1 VDKLYW
7 LEQIQQKDHMLVG
20 DKAFYLSKILQRG
33 YPVVPGF
40 VISADVFREFLETL
54 NKQEALVA
62 DLPNSYLRFDVNNWR
77 QLQQIAT
84 KLREEVNAAVLP
96 NEWINKIYK
105 AAQKWD
111 NNCLIFRASV
121 TISNTNKL
129 VTNTFGLLESHIC
142 PCEPEAITTNL
153 KKIWGQLFRAKN
165 LLYWQRND
173 IELQDINLA
182 ILIQPLKDASASGV
196 LWSHLSEYEIEA
208 TWGLGIS
215 IVQGHVSPD
224 LYKLQRNN
232 GKLIQQHLGNKMLAY
247 GLNLDLQEIVIEETN
262 QKTNKIVTDNNCI
275 TSYILEEFQQLQQT
289 LSASDLQLLFQ
300 LAHRLTDDL
309 GATFRIEWV
318 ISKVHQEQ
326 ELELLITQVNSEY
339 LQRENITE
347 LRGIA
352 AATGEII
359 GRAYVIYDGSTPPQT
374 LPDGVILVISS
385 LNNNW
390 LHLLKKPVGII
401 TEKGGITSHAAI
413 LARELGIPAVVN
425 VSKAT
430 STIHTGETLFLNG
443 DTGEISRIAIEEAEK
458 LESNFEKDKQVVISP
473 TSPLQ
478 SVPISHSRFSSM
490 IGTQLFVNFS
500 QSTLIE
506 EINSLPVDGLGLLRS
521 ELMILRILEG
531 QNPDIWINSGRISVL
546 QQRWFE
552 EILLF
557 ARAFAPRPVFYRSL
571 DWRLAELNAG
581 GVSQEFSN
589 TSDTSGT
596 NSQSMLGKRGTFS
609 YMSNSTLFDLE
620 LAALLMVQQ
629 AGYNNIRLILP
640 FVRTV
645 EEFAFCQQKVED
657 IGLTKTSQFQ
667 LWIMAEVPSVILLF
681 SDFLKAGVQ
690 GISIGTN
697 DLTQLLLGVDRDFGE
712 LARAFDE
719 QHPAVM
725 KAIEKL
731 IKMAIQGG
739 IPCSI
744 CGQAPVLYPE
754 IIDSLV
760 RWGITSISVEPEAV
774 ERTYQAIARA
784 EQRLLLDAARN
795 NLQN

>member
-1 VDKLYW
+1 
-7 LEQIQQKDHMLVG
+7 
-20 DKAFYLSKILQRG
+20 
-33 YPVVPGF
+33 
-40 VISADVFREFLETL
+40 
-54 NKQEALVA
+54 
-62 DLPNSYLRFDVNNWR
+62 
-77 QLQQIAT
+77 
-84 KLREEVNAAVLP
+84 
-96 NEWINKIYK
+96 
-105 AAQKWD
+105 
-111 NNCLIFRASV
+111 
-121 TISNTNKL
+121 
-129 VTNTFGLLESHIC
+129 
-142 PCEPEAITTNL
+142 
-153 KKIWGQLFRAKN
+153 
-165 LLYWQRND
+165 
-173 IELQDINLA
+173 
-182 ILIQPLKDASASGV
+182 
-196 LWSHLSEYEIEA
+196 
-208 TWGLGIS
+208 
-215 IVQGHVSPD
+215 
-224 LYKLQRNN
+224 
-232 GKLIQQHLGNKMLAY
+232 
-247 GLNLDLQEIVIEETN
+247 
-262 QKTNKIVTDNNCI
+262 
-275 TSYILEEFQQLQQT
+275 LEEFQQLQQT

-571 DWRLAELNAG
+571 DWRLAELDAG

>member
-40 VISADVFREFLETL
+40 VISGDVFREFLETL

-96 NEWINKIYK
+96 NEWITKIYK
-105 AAQKWD
+105 AAQKLD

-196 LWSHLSEYEIEA
+196 LWSNLSEYEIEA

-247 GLNLDLQEIVIEETN
+247 GLNLDIEEIVIEETN
-262 QKTNKIVTDNNCI
+262 QQTNKIATDNSCI

-326 ELELLITQVNSEY
+326 EPELLITQVNSEY

-359 GRAYVIYDGSTPPQT
+359 GRAYVIYDGSRSPQT

-458 LESNFEKDKQVVISP
+458 LESNFEKDKQLVISP

-478 SVPISHSRFSSM
+478 SVPISPSRFSSM

-589 TSDTSGT
+589 TSDTFGT

-645 EEFAFCQQKVED
+645 EEFVFCQQKVED

-784 EQRLLLDAARN
+784 EQRLLLDAARK

>member
-1 VDKLYW
+1 MDKLYW

>member
-262 QKTNKIVTDNNCI
+262 QQTNKIVTDNNCI

-571 DWRLAELNAG
+571 DWRLAELDAG

>member
-1 VDKLYW
+1 MDKLYW

-262 QKTNKIVTDNNCI
+262 QQTNKIVTDNNCI

-571 DWRLAELNAG
+571 DWRLAELDAG